1 MNFLRSKE
9 TKLRAQEKKWASWN
23 REEAK
28 MQAWHNRLGEDSS
41 ESSIINTHTSEE
53 AALARGLRSS
63 WAKQQPTP
71 QQIQQTRQNRIKM
84 LERNNKERLR
94 NRLFPKQNQQS
105 IRNGFRNTRSRSRNT
120 SRGRNTRS
128 RRRNTR
134 SRRRNTSRGRNTRRR
149 SIRRNSN
156 NNNTQG
162 WCEWVR
168 DIVTGKRTKKCY
180 SNKKRN

>member
-9 TKLRAQEKKWASWN
+9 AKSRAQKKKWASWN

-53 AALARGLRSS
+53 DALARGLRSS
-63 WAKQQPTP
+63 WAKQQVQQPTP

-105 IRNGFRNTRSRSRNT
+105 IRNGFRNTRRRS
-120 SRGRNTRS
+120 
-128 RRRNTR
+128 
-134 SRRRNTSRGRNTRRR
+134 RNTSRGRNTRRR